1 MVCKEYDTQN
11 RRHHRYNMANH
22 KIRIMLVGEDQ
33 KESRIMAAALE
44 KHGYEPI
51 LVNKSRNALKIAES
65 AIPHVFVLD
74 LAMTPPDGF
83 QLCKMLRAHRSF
95 RYKPILVITTLDP
108 TDSKIVA
115 IGAGASDFLVRPFQ
129 MKDLLSKLGGLLAE
143 ESSP

>member
-1 MVCKEYDTQN
+1 M
-11 RRHHRYNMANH
+11 
-22 KIRIMLVGEDQ
+22 GEDQ
-33 KESRIMAAALE
+33 KESQIMAAALE
-44 KHGYEPI
+44 KQGYEPI

-74 LAMTPPDGF
+74 LAMAPPDGF

-115 IGAGASDFLVRPFQ
+115 IGAGASDFLVSPFQ
-129 MKDLLSKLGGLLAE
+129 MKDLLSKLGGLLDV